1 MLQGWVIVLAS
12 LFYLGILFAIAWYA
26 DRRSDAGRSLIAN
39 PVVYALSL
47 GVYCTT
53 WTFYGSVGR
62 AAASGIGFLPIY
74 LGPTLLFALAG
85 FILHKMIRVAKTN
98 RITSIADFVAS
109 RYGKSQLLGGLV
121 TVIAV
126 VGVIPYIA
134 LQLKA
139 VSNGFTIL
147 TNYPEIVMP
156 AKAGAVPLMQDS
168 ALYVAMILALFT
180 ILFGTRHLDA
190 TERHEGMVA
199 AIAVESVVKLVAF
212 LAVGIF
218 VVWGMYEGIGD
229 IFARAATVPEVARR
243 LASADS
249 PSAYGSWGT
258 LVFLSMFAALLL
270 PRQFQI
276 AVVENV
282 DAAHLR
288 RAVWMFP
295 LYLFLINLFVL
306 PVALAGLLHFPGGAV
321 DADTFVL
328 TLPMARQ
335 QEGLALFVYIGGLSA
350 ATGMVIVETIAL
362 STMVCNDL
370 VMPLLLR
377 LPILGL
383 AARAD
388 LSGLLLE
395 IRRWAIVIILGLGY
409 IYFRVAGEAY
419 ALVSIGLISFAAVAQ
434 FAPVVIG
441 GLFWKGGTR
450 NGALAGLAAG
460 FVVWAYTLLLPS
472 FAKSGWLPD
481 GFIAH
486 GLFGI
491 ELLRPQRLFGLS
503 GLDEITHCL
512 IWSLLLNLGA
522 YIGVSLQRVPNVREA
537 RQASLFVGG
546 TEAAVSSGWRGSAGV
561 TELLPLAG
569 RFLGRDKAEAAFSRH
584 ARQRGLRSIQEL
596 PADARL
602 VSFSETLLA
611 GAIGSASARAMVASV
626 VTEEP
631 LGIDEVMNILDE
643 ASQVRA
649 YTKELEQKSL
659 ELTRA
664 TAELR
669 EANARLRELDRMKDD
684 FISTVTHE
692 LRTPLTSIRAFS
704 EMLHEDPK
712 IDLAQRSR
720 FLGII
725 VSETVRLSRLIN
737 QILDLA
743 KLESGRA
750 EWTVAAV
757 DVAEVIREA
766 AESLTA
772 LFAEKRVMLEL
783 DAIEPGLTVLAD
795 RDRLMQVMVN
805 LLSNALK
812 FVPADS
818 GRVQVGACGTPQ
830 ELRVSVSDNGPGI
843 HVEDQE
849 VIFDKFRQGSG
860 TTDVLTDKPQGTGL
874 GLPISRQ
881 IIEYFNGRLWV
892 ESTPGAG
899 ACFVFTLPRQAG
911 DNDGLATADG
921 EAQGCGT
928 VAGAAAADGG
938 RNNNGAMGG
947 SQ

>member
-1 MLQGWVIVLAS
+1 
-12 LFYLGILFAIAWYA
+12 
-26 DRRSDAGRSLIAN
+26 
-39 PVVYALSL
+39 
-47 GVYCTT
+47 
-53 WTFYGSVGR
+53 
-62 AAASGIGFLPIY
+62 
-74 LGPTLLFALAG
+74 
-85 FILHKMIRVAKTN
+85 MIRVAKTN

-180 ILFGTRHLDA
+180 ILFGTRH
-190 TERHEGMVA
+190 EGMVA

-218 VVWGMYEGIGD
+218 VVWGMHDGIGD
-229 IFARAATVPEVARR
+229 IFARAADVPEVARR

-491 ELLRPQRLFGLS
+491 ELLRPQHLFGLS

-512 IWSLLLNLGA
+512 VWSLLLNLGA

-772 LFAEKRVMLEL
+772 LFAEKRVMLQL

-818 GRVQVGACGTPQ
+818 GRVQVGASGTPQ

-921 EAQGCGT
+921 GAQGGGT
-928 VAGAAAADGG
+928 VADAAAADGG
-938 RNNNGAMGG
+938 RNNNGVMGG

>member
-12 LFYLGILFAIAWYA
+12 FSYLGILFGIAWYA
-26 DRRSDAGRSLIAN
+26 DRRADAGRSLIAN

-85 FILHKMIRVAKTN
+85 FVLHKMIRVAKTN

-139 VSNGFTIL
+139 VSNSFAIL
-147 TNYPEIVMP
+147 ASYPDIIMP
-156 AKAGAVPLMQDS
+156 AKAGAVPVFQDS
-168 ALYVAMILALFT
+168 ALYVAMILAAFT

-212 LAVGIF
+212 LAVGVF
-218 VVWGMYEGIGD
+218 VVWGMHDGVGD
-229 IFARAATVPEVARR
+229 IFAQAAAVPEVARR
-243 LASADS
+243 LATADS
-249 PSAYGSWGT
+249 PAAYGTWGT
-258 LVFLSMFAALLL
+258 LIFLSLFASLLL

-282 DAAHLR
+282 DESHLR

-306 PVALAGLLHFPGGAV
+306 PVALAGLLHFPGGGV

-335 QEGLALFVYIGGLSA
+335 QETLALFVYIGGLSA

-377 LPILGL
+377 LPMLGL

-409 IYFRVAGEAY
+409 LYFRVAGEAY

-450 NGALAGLAAG
+450 DGALAGLTAG
-460 FVVWAYTLLLPS
+460 FVLWAYTLLLPS

-491 ELLRPQRLFGLS
+491 EILRPQHLFGLT

-512 IWSLLLNLGA
+512 VWSLLANLGA
-522 YIGVSLQRVPNVREA
+522 YIGISLQRVPNMREA
-537 RQASLFVGG
+537 RQATLFVGG
-546 TEAAVSSGWRGSAGV
+546 AEAAGIPGWRGSAGV
-561 TELLPLAG
+561 ADLLPLAG
-569 RFLGRDKAEAAFSRH
+569 RFLGMERAQEAFARH
-584 ARQRGLRSIQEL
+584 ALQRGLKGIEEL
-596 PADARL
+596 PADTLL
-602 VSFSETLLA
+602 VNFAETLLA

-643 ASQVRA
+643 ASEVRA
-649 YTKELEQKSL
+649 YTRELEQKSL
-659 ELTRA
+659 ELRIA

-669 EANARLRELDRMKDD
+669 QANDRLRELDRMKDD

-704 EMLHEDPK
+704 EILQEDPS
-712 IDLAQRSR
+712 IDLAQRQR
-720 FLGII
+720 FVGII

-750 EWTVAAV
+750 EWTVTAV

-766 AESLTA
+766 AESLAA
-772 LFAEKRVMLEL
+772 LFAEKRVALEL
-783 DAIEPGLTVLAD
+783 DGCEPGLVVQAD

-812 FVPADS
+812 FVAADS
-818 GRVQVGACGTPQ
+818 GRVKVGAGGTAS
-830 ELRVSVSDNGPGI
+830 EVRVNVADNGPGI
-843 HVEDQE
+843 QLEDHE
-849 VIFDKFRQGSG
+849 VIFDKFRQGAG
-860 TTDVLTDKPQGTGL
+860 TTDVLIDKPQGTGL

-899 ACFVFTLPRQAG
+899 ARFVFTLPRQAG
-911 DNDGLATADG
+911 DNGANQKTGG
-921 EAQGCGT
+921 EP
-928 VAGAAAADGG
+928 
-938 RNNNGAMGG
+938 
-947 SQ
+947 

>member
-1 MLQGWVIVLAS
+1 MLAGWVIVLAS
-12 LFYLGILFAIAWYA
+12 FGYLGILFAIAWYA
-26 DRRSDAGRSLIAN
+26 DRRADAGRSLISN
-39 PVVYALSL
+39 PLVYALSL

-85 FILHKMIRVAKTN
+85 FILQKMIRVAKAN

-126 VGVIPYIA
+126 IGVIPYIA

-139 VSNGFTIL
+139 VSNSFAIL
-147 TNYPEIVMP
+147 ASYPEIIMP
-156 AKAGAVPLMQDS
+156 AKAGAVPVIQDS
-168 ALYVAMILALFT
+168 ALYVAMILAAFT

-212 LAVGIF
+212 LAAGVF
-218 VVWGMYEGIGD
+218 VVWGINDGIGD
-229 IFARAATVPEVARR
+229 VFAKAAAVPDLARG
-243 LASADS
+243 LTAAGAPAS
-249 PSAYGSWGT
+249 YGAWGT
-258 LVFLSMFAALLL
+258 LIFLALFASLLL

-282 DAAHLR
+282 DVNHVS
-288 RAVWMFP
+288 RAIWMFP

-306 PVALAGLLHFPGGAV
+306 PVALAGLLHFPGGGV

-328 TLPMARQ
+328 TLPMAH
-335 QEGLALFVYIGGLSA
+335 QEEALALLVYIGGLSA

-370 VMPLLLR
+370 VMPALLR

-383 AARAD
+383 ATRAD
-388 LSGLLLE
+388 LSGLLLD
-395 IRRWAIVIILGLGY
+395 IRRWSIAIILGLGY
-409 IYFRVAGEAY
+409 LYFRVAGEAY

-441 GLFWKGGTR
+441 GLCWKGGTR
-450 NGALAGLAAG
+450 EGALAGLAAG
-460 FVVWAYTLLLPS
+460 FLLWTYTLLLPS

-481 GFIAH
+481 GFIAQ

-491 ELLRPQRLFGLS
+491 ELLHPQRLLGLS

-512 IWSLLLNLGA
+512 VWSMLANLGA
-522 YIGVSLQRVPNVREA
+522 YIGVSLKRVPNVREA
-537 RQASLFVGG
+537 RQATLFVGG
-546 TEAAVSSGWRGSAGV
+546 AEAAGVSGWRGGAGV
-561 TELLPLAG
+561 ADLLPLAG
-569 RFLGRDKAEAAFSRH
+569 RFLGSERAQEAFDRH
-584 ARQRGLRSIQEL
+584 ARQRGLKSIQEL
-596 PADARL
+596 PADTRL
-602 VSFSETLLA
+602 VSFAETLLA

-643 ASQVRA
+643 ASQIRA
-649 YTKELEQKSL
+649 YSHELEQKSL
-659 ELTRA
+659 ELRRA

-669 EANARLRELDRMKDD
+669 EANSRLLELDRMKDD

-750 EWTVAAV
+750 EWTVTAV
-757 DVAEVIREA
+757 DVAEVIHEA
-766 AESLTA
+766 ADSLTA
-772 LFAEKRVMLEL
+772 LFAEKRVRLEL
-783 DAIEPGLTVLAD
+783 DRCEAGLSVMAD

-812 FVPADS
+812 FVPAES
-818 GRVQVGACGTPQ
+818 GRVTVGASGTTS
-830 ELRVSVSDNGPGI
+830 EVLVDVTDNGPGI
-843 HVEDQE
+843 QLEDQDL
-849 VIFDKFRQGSG
+849 IFDKFRQGAG
-860 TTDVLTDKPQGTGL
+860 TADVLTDKPQGTGL

-881 IIEYFNGRLWV
+881 IIEYFHGRLWV

-899 ACFVFTLPRQAG
+899 ARFVFTLPRQAG
-911 DNDGLATADG
+911 DNA
-921 EAQGCGT
+921 
-928 VAGAAAADGG
+928 
-938 RNNNGAMGG
+938 
-947 SQ
+947 

>member
-12 LFYLGILFAIAWYA
+12 FLYLGILFAIAWYA
-26 DRRSDAGRSLIAN
+26 DRRADLGRSLIAN

-139 VSNGFTIL
+139 VSNSFSIL
-147 TNYPEIVMP
+147 ASYPEIIMP
-156 AKAGAVPLMQDS
+156 ATAGAVPLFYDS
-168 ALYVAMILALFT
+168 ALYVAMILAAFT

-212 LAVGIF
+212 LAVGVF
-218 VVWGMYEGIGD
+218 VVWGVHDGVSD
-229 IFARAATVPEVARR
+229 IFAQAAAVPDVARR
-243 LASADS
+243 LATADS
-249 PSAYGSWGT
+249 PAAYGTWGT
-258 LVFLSMFAALLL
+258 LIFLSMFASLLL

-282 DAAHLR
+282 DASHLR

-306 PVALAGLLHFPGGAV
+306 PVALAGMLHFPGGTV

-328 TLPMARQ
+328 TLPMAHQ
-335 QEGLALFVYIGGLSA
+335 QEALTLFVYIGGLSA

-377 LPILGL
+377 LPMLGL

-395 IRRWAIVIILGLGY
+395 IRRWAIAVILGLGY
-409 IYFRVAGEAY
+409 LYFRVAGEAY

-434 FAPVVIG
+434 FAPAVIG

-450 NGALAGLAAG
+450 DGALSGLAAG
-460 FVVWAYTLLLPS
+460 FVVWGYTLLLPS

-491 ELLRPQRLFGLS
+491 ELLRPQHLFGLT

-512 IWSLLLNLGA
+512 VWSLLANLGA

-537 RQASLFVGG
+537 RQATLFVGG
-546 TEAAVSSGWRGSAGV
+546 AEAASVPGWHSTAGV
-561 TELLPLAG
+561 ADLLPLAG
-569 RFLGRDKAEAAFSRH
+569 RFLGLSRAQEAFARH
-584 ARQRGLRSIQEL
+584 AQQRGLKSIPEL

-602 VSFSETLLA
+602 VSFAESLLA
-611 GAIGSASARAMVASV
+611 GAIGSASARVMVASV
-626 VTEEP
+626 VKEEP

-649 YTKELEQKSL
+649 YTRELEQKSK

-704 EMLHEDPK
+704 EMLQEDPK
-712 IDLAQRSR
+712 IDLAQRTR
-720 FLGII
+720 FVGII

-757 DVAEVIREA
+757 DVAEVIHEA
-766 AESLTA
+766 AESLTV
-772 LFAEKRVMLEL
+772 LFAEKHVTLEL
-783 DAIEPGLTVLAD
+783 EGCEPGLVVLAD

-812 FVPADS
+812 FVPA
-818 GRVQVGACGTPQ
+818 GTGCVKVGADGTAN
-830 ELRVSVSDNGPGI
+830 EVRVSVIDNGPGI
-843 HVEDQE
+843 QVQDQE
-849 VIFDKFRQGSG
+849 VIFDKFHQGAA

-899 ACFVFTLPRQAG
+899 ARFVFTLPRQAG
-911 DNDGLATADG
+911 DNGNG
-921 EAQGCGT
+921 ESP
-928 VAGAAAADGG
+928 GG
-938 RNNNGAMGG
+938 N
-947 SQ
+947 S

>member
-12 LFYLGILFAIAWYA
+12 LSYLGFLFAIAWYG
-26 DRRSDAGRSLIAN
+26 DRRADMGRSLISN

-85 FILHKMIRVAKTN
+85 FILHKMIRVAKVN

-134 LQLKA
+134 LKLKA
-139 VSNGFTIL
+139 VSNSFAIL
-147 TNYPEIVMP
+147 TSYPEIIMP
-156 AKAGAVPLMQDS
+156 ATAGAVPLFQDS
-168 ALYVAMILALFT
+168 ALYVAMILAAFT

-199 AIAVESVVKLVAF
+199 AIAVESVVKLIAF

-218 VVWGMYEGIGD
+218 VVWGVHDGIGD
-229 IFARAATVPEVARR
+229 IFAQAKAVPDVARR
-243 LASADS
+243 LATADS
-249 PSAYGSWGT
+249 PAAYGTWGT
-258 LVFLSMFAALLL
+258 LIFLSMFASLLL

-282 DAAHLR
+282 DVKHLS

-306 PVALAGLLHFPGGAV
+306 PVALAGMLHFPGGVV

-335 QEGLALFVYIGGLSA
+335 QEALALFVYIGGLSA

-377 LPILGL
+377 LPVLGL

-395 IRRWAIVIILGLGY
+395 IRRGAIVIILGLGY
-409 IYFRVAGEAY
+409 LYFRVAGEAY

-450 NGALAGLAAG
+450 DGALAGLAAG

-491 ELLRPQRLFGLS
+491 ELLRPQHLFGLS

-512 IWSLLLNLGA
+512 VWSLLANLGA
-522 YIGVSLQRVPNVREA
+522 FIGVSLQRVPNVREA
-537 RQASLFVGG
+537 RQATLFVGG
-546 TEAAVSSGWRGSAGV
+546 AEAAGLSAWRGSAGV
-561 TELLPLAG
+561 TDLLPLAS
-569 RFLGRDKAEAAFSRH
+569 RFLGRERAEEAFSRH
-584 ARQRGLRSIQEL
+584 AQQRGLRSIQEL
-596 PADARL
+596 PADTRL
-602 VSFSETLLA
+602 VNFAETLLA

-631 LGIDEVMNILDE
+631 LGLNEVMNILDE

-649 YTKELEQKSL
+649 YTRELEQKSL

-664 TAELR
+664 TTELR

-704 EMLHEDPK
+704 EMLQEDPK
-712 IDLAQRSR
+712 IDLAQRQR
-720 FLGII
+720 FVGII

-757 DVAEVIREA
+757 DVGEVIREA
-766 AESLTA
+766 ADSLTV
-772 LFAEKRVMLEL
+772 LFAEKHVTLDL
-783 DAIEPGLTVLAD
+783 DACESGLSVLAD

-812 FVPADS
+812 FVPTDG
-818 GRVQVGACGTPQ
+818 GRVTVGAGGTAS
-830 ELRVSVSDNGPGI
+830 EVRVSVSDNGPGI
-843 HVEDQE
+843 HAEDHE

-899 ACFVFTLPRQAG
+899 ARFVFTLPRQAG
-911 DNDGLATADG
+911 DNDAVPPGD
-921 EAQGCGT
+921 T
-928 VAGAAAADGG
+928 VPRGSGG
-938 RNNNGAMGG
+938 HNNYPGG
-947 SQ
+947 VE

>member
-12 LFYLGILFAIAWYA
+12 FVYLGILFAIAWYA
-26 DRRSDAGRSLIAN
+26 DRRADSGRSLIAN

-85 FILHKMIRVAKTN
+85 FVLHKMIKVAKAN

-139 VSNGFTIL
+139 VSNSFAIL
-147 TNYPEIVMP
+147 ASYPEIIMP
-156 AKAGAVPLMQDS
+156 AKAGAVPLFQDS
-168 ALYVAMILALFT
+168 ALYVAMILAAFT

-199 AIAVESVVKLVAF
+199 AIAVESTVKLIAF
-212 LAVGIF
+212 LAVGVF
-218 VVWGMYEGIGD
+218 VVWGMHQGVGD
-229 IFARAATVPEVARR
+229 IFAQAAAVPTVARR
-243 LASADS
+243 LATADS
-249 PSAYGSWGT
+249 PAAYGTWGT
-258 LVFLSMFAALLL
+258 LIFLSLFASLLL

-282 DAAHLR
+282 DAKHLS

-306 PVALAGLLHFPGGAV
+306 PVALAGMMHFPGGTV

-328 TLPMARQ
+328 TLPMAHQ
-335 QEGLALFVYIGGLSA
+335 QEALTLLVYIGGLSA

-377 LPILGL
+377 LPMLGL

-395 IRRWAIVIILGLGY
+395 IRRWAIAVILCLGY
-409 IYFRVAGEAY
+409 LYFRVAGEAY

-450 NGALAGLAAG
+450 DGALFGLAAG
-460 FVVWAYTLLLPS
+460 FAVWAYTLLLPS

-491 ELLRPQRLFGLS
+491 DLLRPQHLFGLT

-512 IWSLLLNLGA
+512 VWSLLANLGG

-537 RQASLFVGG
+537 RQATLFVGG
-546 TEAAVSSGWRGSAGV
+546 AEAAGLPGWHGSAGV
-561 TELLPLAG
+561 ADLLPLAG
-569 RFLGRDKAEAAFSRH
+569 RFLGAERAQDAFTRH
-584 ARQRGLRSIQEL
+584 AQQRGLQSLHEL
-596 PADARL
+596 PADTRL
-602 VSFSETLLA
+602 VNFAETLLA

-631 LGIDEVMNILDE
+631 LGINEVMNILDE

-649 YTKELEQKSL
+649 YTRELEQKSL

-704 EMLHEDPK
+704 EMLHDDPK

-772 LFAEKRVMLEL
+772 LFAEKHVTLEL
-783 DAIEPGLTVLAD
+783 DASHPGLMVLAD

-812 FVPADS
+812 FVPAES
-818 GRVQVGACGTPQ
+818 GRVKVGAGGTVN
-830 ELRVSVSDNGPGI
+830 EVRVSVADNGPGI
-843 HVEDQE
+843 QSEDQE
-849 VIFDKFRQGSG
+849 VIFDKFRQGAG

-892 ESTPGAG
+892 ESAPGAG
-899 ACFVFTLPRQAG
+899 ARFVFTLPRQAG
-911 DNDGLATADG
+911 DNDQNAD
-921 EAQGCGT
+921 
-928 VAGAAAADGG
+928 
-938 RNNNGAMGG
+938 
-947 SQ
+947 

>member
-1 MLQGWVIVLAS
+1 
-12 LFYLGILFAIAWYA
+12 
-26 DRRSDAGRSLIAN
+26 
-39 PVVYALSL
+39 
-47 GVYCTT
+47 
-53 WTFYGSVGR
+53 
-62 AAASGIGFLPIY
+62 
-74 LGPTLLFALAG
+74 
-85 FILHKMIRVAKTN
+85 
-98 RITSIADFVAS
+98 
-109 RYGKSQLLGGLV
+109 
-121 TVIAV
+121 
-126 VGVIPYIA
+126 
-134 LQLKA
+134 
-139 VSNGFTIL
+139 
-147 TNYPEIVMP
+147 
-156 AKAGAVPLMQDS
+156 
-168 ALYVAMILALFT
+168 
-180 ILFGTRHLDA
+180 
-190 TERHEGMVA
+190 HEGMVA
-199 AIAVESVVKLVAF
+199 AIAVESVVKLAAF

-218 VVWGMYEGIGD
+218 VVWGIHDGVSD
-229 IFARAATVPEVARR
+229 IFAQAAKVPEVARR
-243 LASADS
+243 LTTADS
-249 PSAYGSWGT
+249 PSAYGTWGT
-258 LVFLSMFAALLL
+258 LIFLSLFAALLL

-282 DAAHLR
+282 DQSHLR

-306 PVALAGLLHFPGGAV
+306 PVALAGMLHFSGGGV

-328 TLPMARQ
+328 TLPMAHQ
-335 QEGLALFVYIGGLSA
+335 HEALALFVYIGGLSA

-370 VMPLLLR
+370 VMPALLR

-388 LSGLLLE
+388 LSGLLLQ
-395 IRRWAIVIILGLGY
+395 IRRWAIAVILGLGY
-409 IYFRVAGEAY
+409 LYFRVAGEAY

-450 NGALAGLAAG
+450 DGALAVLSAG
-460 FVVWAYTLLLPS
+460 FVLWAYTLLLPS

-491 ELLRPQRLFGLS
+491 ELLRPQHLFGLT

-512 IWSLLLNLGA
+512 VWSLLVNLGA
-522 YIGVSLQRVPNVREA
+522 YIGVSLQRTPNVREA
-537 RQASLFVGG
+537 RQATLFVGG
-546 TEAAVSSGWRGSAGV
+546 AEVAGRSGWRGSAGV
-561 TELLPLAG
+561 TDLLPLAS
-569 RFLGRDKAEAAFSRH
+569 RFLGREKAEEAFSRH
-584 ARQRGLRSIQEL
+584 ARERGLHSLQEL
-596 PADARL
+596 PADTRL
-602 VSFSETLLA
+602 VNFSETLLA

-649 YTKELEQKSL
+649 YTRELEQKSL
-659 ELTRA
+659 ELRVA

-704 EMLHEDPK
+704 EMLHEDPE
-712 IDLAQRSR
+712 IELEQRKR
-720 FLGII
+720 FLAII

-757 DVAEVIREA
+757 DVGEVIREA
-766 AESLTA
+766 ADS
-772 LFAEKRVMLEL
+772 
-783 DAIEPGLTVLAD
+783 LTVLFADKRVTLDLEQCESGLRVMAD
-795 RDRLMQVMVN
+795 RDRLMQVLVN

-812 FVPADS
+812 FVPADG
-818 GRVQVGACGTPQ
+818 GRVTVGAGGTPG
-830 ELRVSVSDNGPGI
+830 EVRVSVSDNGPGI
-843 HVEDQE
+843 HAEDQE

-881 IIEYFNGRLWV
+881 IIEYFNGHLWV
-892 ESTPGAG
+892 ESAPGAG

-911 DNDGLATADG
+911 DNDEDNSP
-921 EAQGCGT
+921 
-928 VAGAAAADGG
+928 GG
-938 RNNNGAMGG
+938 V
-947 SQ
+947 Q

>member
-12 LFYLGILFAIAWYA
+12 FLYLGVLFGIAWYA
-26 DRRSDAGRSLIAN
+26 DRRADQGRSLIAN
-39 PVVYALSL
+39 PIVYALSL

-62 AAASGIGFLPIY
+62 AAANGIGFLPIY

-85 FILHKMIRVAKTN
+85 FVLHKMIRVAKAN

-126 VGVIPYIA
+126 IGVIPYIA

-139 VSNGFTIL
+139 VSNSFAIL
-147 TNYPEIVMP
+147 ASYPEIIMP
-156 AKAGAVPLMQDS
+156 ATAGAVPLFQDS
-168 ALYVAMILALFT
+168 ALYVAMILAAFT

-199 AIAVESVVKLVAF
+199 AIAVESVVKLAAF
-212 LAVGIF
+212 LAVGVF
-218 VVWGMYEGIGD
+218 VIWGMHDGIGD
-229 IFARAATVPEVARR
+229 IFAQAAKVPEVARR
-243 LASADS
+243 LATADS
-249 PSAYGSWGT
+249 PAAYGTWGT
-258 LVFLSMFAALLL
+258 LIFLSLFAALLL

-282 DAAHLR
+282 DPSHLR

-306 PVALAGLLHFPGGAV
+306 PVALAGLMHFQGATV

-328 TLPMARQ
+328 TLPMAHQ
-335 QEGLALFVYIGGLSA
+335 QEALALFVYIGGLSA

-370 VMPLLLR
+370 VMPVLLR
-377 LPILGL
+377 LPVLGL

-395 IRRWAIVIILGLGY
+395 IRRWAIAIILGLGY
-409 IYFRVAGEAY
+409 LYFRVAGEAY

-450 NGALAGLAAG
+450 EGALAGLAAG
-460 FVVWAYTLLLPS
+460 FVLWSYTLLLPS

-486 GLFGI
+486 GLFGN
-491 ELLRPQRLFGLS
+491 ELLRPQHLFGLT

-512 IWSLLLNLGA
+512 VWSLLANLGA

-537 RQASLFVGG
+537 RQATLFVGG
-546 TEAAVSSGWRGSAGV
+546 AEAAGVSGWRGSAGV
-561 TELLPLAG
+561 ADLLPLAG
-569 RFLGRDKAEAAFSRH
+569 RFLGLDRAQDAFTRH
-584 ARQRGLRSIQEL
+584 AQQRGLRGLEDL
-596 PADARL
+596 PADTRL
-602 VSFSETLLA
+602 VSFAETLLA

-649 YTKELEQKSL
+649 YTRELEQKSL

-664 TAELR
+664 TNDLR

-704 EMLHEDPK
+704 EMLQEDPK
-712 IDLAQRSR
+712 IDLAQRAR

-757 DVAEVIREA
+757 DVAEVVREA
-766 AESLTA
+766 ADSLAA
-772 LFAEKRVMLEL
+772 LFAEKHVALEL
-783 DAIEPGLTVLAD
+783 DGCESGLVVAAD

-812 FVPADS
+812 FVPAEG
-818 GRVQVGACGTPQ
+818 GRVKVGAGGTAT
-830 ELRVSVSDNGPGI
+830 EVRVSVTDNGPGI
-843 HVEDQE
+843 QAVDQE
-849 VIFDKFRQGSG
+849 VIFDKFRQGAG
-860 TTDVLTDKPQGTGL
+860 TIDVLTDKPQGTGL

-881 IIEYFNGRLWV
+881 IIEYFNGRLWA

-911 DNDGLATADG
+911 DNGKLP
-921 EAQGCGT
+921 
-928 VAGAAAADGG
+928 GG
-938 RNNNGAMGG
+938 V
-947 SQ
+947 

>member
-12 LFYLGILFAIAWYA
+12 FGYLGILFAIAWYA
-26 DRRSDAGRSLIAN
+26 DRRADTGRSLIAN
-39 PVVYALSL
+39 PLVYALSL

-85 FILHKMIRVAKTN
+85 FILQKMIRVAKAN

-126 VGVIPYIA
+126 IGVIPYIA

-139 VSNGFTIL
+139 VSNTFSIL
-147 TNYPEIVMP
+147 ASYPEIVMP
-156 AKAGAVPLMQDS
+156 AKAGAVPLLQDS
-168 ALYVAMILALFT
+168 ALYVAMILAAFT

-212 LAVGIF
+212 LAVGVF
-218 VVWGMYEGIGD
+218 VVWGINDGLGD
-229 IFARAATVPEVARR
+229 IFAQAAAVPEVARR

-249 PSAYGSWGT
+249 PAAYGAWGT
-258 LVFLSMFAALLL
+258 LIFLALFASLLL

-282 DAAHLR
+282 DVNHVR
-288 RAVWMFP
+288 RAVWLFP

-306 PVALAGLLHFPGGAV
+306 PVALAGLLHFPGGGV

-328 TLPMARQ
+328 TLPMAHH
-335 QEGLALFVYIGGLSA
+335 QEALALLVYIGGLSA

-370 VMPLLLR
+370 VMPALLR
-377 LPILGL
+377 LPMLGL
-383 AARAD
+383 ATRAD
-388 LSGLLLE
+388 LSGLLLD
-395 IRRWAIVIILGLGY
+395 IRRWAIAIILGLGY
-409 IYFRVAGEAY
+409 LYFRVAGEAY

-450 NGALAGLAAG
+450 EGALAGLAAG
-460 FVVWAYTLLLPS
+460 FALWTYTLLLPS

-481 GFIAH
+481 GFIAQ

-491 ELLRPQRLFGLS
+491 ELLHPQRLLGLS

-512 IWSLLLNLGA
+512 VWSMLANLGA
-522 YIGVSLQRVPNVREA
+522 YIGVSLRRGPDVREA
-537 RQASLFVGG
+537 RQATLFVGG
-546 TEAAVSSGWRGSAGV
+546 AEAAVISGWRGGAGV
-561 TELLPLAG
+561 AYLLPLAV
-569 RFLGRDKAEAAFSRH
+569 RFLGSERAQQAFDRH

-596 PADARL
+596 PADTRL
-602 VSFSETLLA
+602 VSFAETLLA

-643 ASQVRA
+643 ASQIRA
-649 YTKELEQKSL
+649 YSHELEQKSL
-659 ELTRA
+659 ELRRA

-669 EANARLRELDRMKDD
+669 EANARLLELDRMKDD

-750 EWTVAAV
+750 EWTVVAV
-757 DVAEVIREA
+757 DVGEVIHEA
-766 AESLTA
+766 ADSLTA
-772 LFAEKRVMLEL
+772 LFVEKRVSLEL
-783 DAIEPGLTVLAD
+783 DGCEAGLSVMAD

-812 FVPADS
+812 FVPAES
-818 GRVQVGACGTPQ
+818 GRVKVGASGTAR
-830 ELRVSVSDNGPGI
+830 EVLVAVTDNGPGI
-843 HVEDQE
+843 QVEDQDL
-849 VIFDKFRQGSG
+849 IFDKFRQGAG
-860 TTDVLTDKPQGTGL
+860 TADVLTDKPQGTGL

-881 IIEYFNGRLWV
+881 IIEYFKGRLWV

-899 ACFVFTLPRQAG
+899 ARFVFTLPRQAG
-911 DNDGLATADG
+911 DNGAVPPGD
-921 EAQGCGT
+921 T
-928 VAGAAAADGG
+928 VPG
-938 RNNNGAMGG
+938 RG
-947 SQ
+947 

>member
-12 LFYLGILFAIAWYA
+12 FLYLGVLFGIAWYA
-26 DRRSDAGRSLIAN
+26 DHRADHGRSLIAN

-62 AAASGIGFLPIY
+62 AAANGIGFLPIY
-74 LGPTLLFALAG
+74 LGPTLLFALGG
-85 FILHKMIRVAKTN
+85 FILFRMIRVAKAN

-139 VSNGFTIL
+139 VSNSFTIL
-147 TNYPEIVMP
+147 SSYPEIVMP
-156 AKAGAVPLMQDS
+156 ASAGAVPLFQDS
-168 ALYVAMILALFT
+168 ALYVAMILAAFT

-199 AIAVESVVKLVAF
+199 AIAVESIVKLVAF
-212 LAVGIF
+212 LAVGAF
-218 VVWGMYEGIGD
+218 VVWGLHGGVAD
-229 IFARAATVPEVARR
+229 IFARAAEVPEVARR
-243 LASADS
+243 LTRADTSA
-249 PSAYGSWGT
+249 AYGSWGT
-258 LVFLSMFAALLL
+258 LIFLSLFAALLL

-282 DAAHLR
+282 DVKHLN

-306 PVALAGLLHFPGGAV
+306 PVALAGLLHFPAGTV

-328 TLPMARQ
+328 TLPMAHQ
-335 QEGLALFVYIGGLSA
+335 QEALALFVFIGGLSA

-377 LPILGL
+377 LRWLGL
-383 AARAD
+383 ADKAD

-395 IRRWAIVIILGLGY
+395 IRRWAIAIILGLGY
-409 IYFRVAGEAY
+409 LYFRVAGEAY

-450 NGALAGLAAG
+450 DGALVGLAIG
-460 FVVWAYTLLLPS
+460 FVLWAYTLLLPS
-472 FAKSGWLPD
+472 FAKSGWLPE
-481 GFIAH
+481 GFIAS

-491 ELLRPQRLFGLS
+491 ELLRPQHLFGLT

-512 IWSLLLNLGA
+512 VWSLLANLGA
-522 YIGVSLQRVPNVREA
+522 YIGVSLLRVPNAREA

-546 TEAAVSSGWRGSAGV
+546 TDLAGHTAWGGSAGV
-561 TELLPLAG
+561 ADLLPMAA
-569 RFLGRDKAEAAFSRH
+569 RFLGRERAGDAFMRH
-584 ARQRGLRSIQEL
+584 ARSRGLKSVEEL
-596 PADARL
+596 PGDARL
-602 VSFSETLLA
+602 VNFAENLLA

-626 VTEEP
+626 VSEEP
-631 LGIDEVMNILDE
+631 LGLDEVMNILDE

-649 YTKELEQKSL
+649 YSRELEQKSQ

-664 TAELR
+664 TADLR
-669 EANARLRELDRMKDD
+669 QANERLRELDRMKDD

-712 IDLAQRSR
+712 TDLEQRTK

-737 QILDLA
+737 QILDMA

-750 EWTVAAV
+750 EWTVSAIDV
-757 DVAEVIREA
+757 DEVIREA
-766 AESLTA
+766 ADSLTA
-772 LFAEKRVMLEL
+772 LFAEKRVAL
-783 DAIEPGLTVLAD
+783 DLDGLHPGLTVMAD

-812 FVPADS
+812 FVPTDS
-818 GRVQVGACGTPQ
+818 GRVKVGAEGTPS
-830 ELRVSVSDNGPGI
+830 EVRVSVTDNGPGI
-843 HVEDQE
+843 HAADHE

-860 TTDVLTDKPQGTGL
+860 GTDVLTDKPQGTGL

-892 ESTPGAG
+892 ESAPGAG
-899 ACFVFTLPRQAG
+899 ACFLFTLPRQAS
-911 DNDGLATADG
+911 DND
-921 EAQGCGT
+921 
-928 VAGAAAADGG
+928 
-938 RNNNGAMGG
+938 
-947 SQ
+947 

>member
-12 LFYLGILFAIAWYA
+12 FLYLGVLFAIAWYA
-26 DRRSDAGRSLIAN
+26 DHRSDHGRSLIAS
-39 PVVYALSL
+39 PLVYALSL

-62 AAASGIGFLPIY
+62 AAANGIGFLPIY
-74 LGPTLLFALAG
+74 LGPTLLFALGG
-85 FILHKMIRVAKTN
+85 FILYRMIRIAKAN

-139 VSNGFTIL
+139 VSNSFTIL
-147 TNYPEIVMP
+147 GNYPEIVMP
-156 AKAGAVPLMQDS
+156 AAVGAVPLFQDS
-168 ALYVAMILALFT
+168 ALYVAMILAAFT

-212 LAVGIF
+212 LAVGAF
-218 VVWGMYEGIGD
+218 VVWGMHDGVGD
-229 IFARAATVPEVARR
+229 IFARAAAVPEVATR
-243 LASADS
+243 LDRADA
-249 PSAYGSWGT
+249 PAAYGSWGT
-258 LVFLSMFAALLL
+258 LIFLSLFASLLL

-282 DAAHLR
+282 DATHLN
-288 RAVWMFP
+288 RAVWLFP

-306 PVALAGLLHFPGGAV
+306 PVALAGLMHFPLGTV

-328 TLPMARQ
+328 TLPMAHQ
-335 QEGLALFVYIGGLSA
+335 QETLALFVFIGGLSA

-377 LPILGL
+377 MPWLGL
-383 AARAD
+383 AAKAD

-395 IRRWAIVIILGLGY
+395 IRRWAIAIILGLGY
-409 IYFRVAGEAY
+409 LYFRVAGEAY

-434 FAPVVIG
+434 FAPVVLG
-441 GLFWKGGTR
+441 GIFWKGGTR
-450 NGALAGLAAG
+450 DGAVAGLAAG
-460 FVVWAYTLLLPS
+460 FVLWAYTLLLPS
-472 FAKSGWLPD
+472 FAKSGWLPE

-491 ELLRPQRLFGLS
+491 ELLRPQQLFGLG

-512 IWSLLLNLGA
+512 VWSLLANLGG
-522 YIGVSLQRVPNVREA
+522 YIGISLLRVPNAREA
-537 RQASLFVGG
+537 RQATLFVGG
-546 TEAAVSSGWRGSAGV
+546 ADVAGHSMWGGSAGV
-561 TELLPLAG
+561 GDLLPLAA
-569 RFLGRDKAEAAFSRH
+569 RFLGRERAKEAFQRH
-584 ARQRGLRSIQEL
+584 ARSRGLRAIDEL

-602 VSFSETLLA
+602 VNFAENQLA
-611 GAIGSASARAMVASV
+611 GAIGSASARVMVASV
-626 VTEEP
+626 VKEEP

-649 YTKELEQKSL
+649 YSRELEEKSQ

-669 EANARLRELDRMKDD
+669 DANERLRELDRMKDD

-712 IDLAQRSR
+712 TDLEQRTK

-750 EWTVAAV
+750 EWTVTAIDV
-757 DVAEVIREA
+757 DEVIHEA
-766 AESLTA
+766 ADSLTA
-772 LFAEKRVMLEL
+772 LFAEKRVTL
-783 DAIEPGLTVLAD
+783 DLSGLDKGLTVMAD

-818 GRVQVGACGTPQ
+818 GMVRVGAEGTAS
-830 ELRVSVSDNGPGI
+830 EVRVSVGDNGPGI
-843 HVEDQE
+843 HADDHE

-860 TTDVLTDKPQGTGL
+860 GTDVLTDKPQGTGL

-892 ESTPGAG
+892 ESAPGAG
-899 ACFVFTLPRQAG
+899 ARFLFTLPRQAG
-911 DNDGLATADG
+911 DNDKKTGG
-921 EAQGCGT
+921 GT
-928 VAGAAAADGG
+928 
-938 RNNNGAMGG
+938 
-947 SQ
+947 